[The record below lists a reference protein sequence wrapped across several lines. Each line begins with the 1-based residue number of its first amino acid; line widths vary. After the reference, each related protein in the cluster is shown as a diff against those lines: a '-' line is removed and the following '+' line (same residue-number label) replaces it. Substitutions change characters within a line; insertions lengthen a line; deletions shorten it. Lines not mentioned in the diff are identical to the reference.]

1 MYVSSQRSLFLLDWS
16 DFITGICKLLCAHEG
31 ILIGDVVI
39 NKSLLALW
47 FEHLVDV
54 DWSENPIYTL
64 LNSNT
69 AISEQIHALL
79 SPKDVQDVP
88 RAIKLLS
95 ITADLRNLHNSDF
108 DPSEQKTHHALSLL
122 GEMLDALIEPF
133 IDPTF
138 TISQQIMSLVKF
150 AHLACAL
157 FLEHESDFMPQHLYG
172 DLQCMV
178 RTAVFRVAHT
188 KLLDPQRK
196 VFLCL
201 LGDDVLEVLVSW
213 V

>member
-1 MYVSSQRSLFLLDWS
+1 M
-16 DFITGICKLLCAHEG
+16 
-31 ILIGDVVI
+31 
-39 NKSLLALW
+39 
-47 FEHLVDV
+47 
-54 DWSENPIYTL
+54 
-64 LNSNT
+64 
-69 AISEQIHALL
+69 
-79 SPKDVQDVP
+79 QDVP

-95 ITADLRNLHNSDF
+95 ITADLRNLDNSDF

-150 AHLACAL
+150 THLACAL

>member
-1 MYVSSQRSLFLLDWS
+1 L
-16 DFITGICKLLCAHEG
+16 K
-31 ILIGDVVI
+31 
-39 NKSLLALW
+39 
-47 FEHLVDV
+47 HLVDI

-69 AISEQIHALL
+69 AISGQIHA
-79 SPKDVQDVP
+79 
-88 RAIKLLS
+88 
-95 ITADLRNLHNSDF
+95 
-108 DPSEQKTHHALSLL
+108 LL

-133 IDPTF
+133 INPTV
-138 TISQQIMSLVKF
+138 TISQQITSLVKF
-150 AHLACAL
+150 AHLTCAL

-201 LGDDVLEVLVSW
+201 LGGDVLKVLFG
-213 V
+213 